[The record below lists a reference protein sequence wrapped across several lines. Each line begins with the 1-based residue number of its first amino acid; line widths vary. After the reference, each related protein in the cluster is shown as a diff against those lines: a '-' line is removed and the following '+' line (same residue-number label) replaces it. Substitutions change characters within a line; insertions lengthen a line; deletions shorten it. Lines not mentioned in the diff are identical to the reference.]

1 MKTCHDT
8 PRLGQITQAQS
19 RALNELGIANWGS
32 DWALC
37 ITGIVKAFNDTHA
50 FLIDRDGSLKL
61 KFKRGRG

>member
-8 PRLGQITQAQS
+8 PRLRSATNAQW
-19 RALNELGIANWGS
+19 RAIQDLGVKPSNWN
-32 DWALC
+32 LC